1 MTDAPGTGG
10 PAVGGSVETRI
21 PGATYRLQLGASFT
35 FREARALVP
44 YLAELGITDC
54 YLSPILEPC
63 APGSHGYDVADHGQ
77 ISHALGGEPEYRAL
91 TDTLRAHGMGVL
103 LDIVPNH
110 MGISRGRNAWWQDVL
125 ENGSASPFASFF
137 DIEWEPPKPEL
148 KNRIL
153 LPILED
159 HYGRVLERQELRLEY
174 EDGAFRVR
182 YGEAVL
188 PIDPSTYPQILSGRL
203 PDLEAELG
211 SGDPHL
217 RELQRLLATAT
228 GLPARTETEP
238 ARQAERA
245 REKALLTRRLDAL
258 TREAPAMK
266 GLVEEALLLVNGI
279 PGRPESFDRLD
290 ALLGAQAYR
299 VAYWGVAGDEINY
312 RRFFDVND
320 LAAIRMEEPAVFEA
334 THRLLLRLV
343 REGRITGLRIDH
355 PDGLYAPA
363 DYLRA
368 LGERCAR
375 ELSGGREGAPSA
387 PALYVVVEKV
397 LGPGEQLPEQWPVHG
412 TTGYELLNALNG
424 LFVDPKGARVL
435 EQTYQRF
442 TGQTAPFADI
452 AHEAK
457 RLITDTTMAS
467 ELTMLGRRLGRLA
480 ERRRESRDFTERT
493 LTEALREIVA
503 CFPVYRTYVGDGAQA
518 AGAHDCRHVEEA
530 VATARRRSPAASPSV
545 FEFIEDLLCRTG
557 ELDFV
562 RRFQQLTGPAAA
574 KGVEDTAFYRYTRL
588 LSLNEVGGAPDRFG
602 TSDAEFHQLNADR
615 LARWP
620 HALSATSTHDTKR
633 SEDVRARINV
643 LSELPHEWRARV
655 RAWHRLNRRHRTL
668 VDGQPAPG
676 PDEEYLLY
684 QTLLGAWPIEPP
696 NQPIDDAEYAVFLER
711 IQEYMF
717 KALRE
722 AKAHVSWVHPNPAY
736 DAAVRRFVGAI
747 LDRSV
752 AGASRAG
759 TAPPADRRDRGRA
772 RGEPVSRGLPPLPAA
787 DRGGGHVQRAVPDAP
802 EARRARSARHV
813 PGHRGVEPQPG
824 RPGQPAPRGLRAA
837 PGGLARDPGGACR
850 IGRPGGLRPLA
861 RRRQGGRA
869 GEALSDPPRPRL
881 PAAPGETLPGRCL
894 CPARVPGRAAGARGG
909 VRATTRGRDG
919 PRRRA
924 SLPRP
929 AASSGSTAR
938 GAGVGRDVARAPR
951 HVDAASLP
959 ERADGRSGGGRDAG
973 GAPGA
978 RAGDDPRELSGG
990 ASRGGGRALNR
1001 SCGAGAASS

>member
-1 MTDAPGTGG
+1 MTGAPREAGA
-10 PAVGGSVETRI
+10 PAAGGSPGTRI
-21 PGATYRLQLGASFT
+21 PGATYRLQLGPSFT

-44 YLAELGITDC
+44 YLSELGITDC

-77 ISHALGGEPEYRAL
+77 LSHALGGEAGYQAL

-103 LDIVPNH
+103 VDIVPNH

-182 YGEAVL
+182 YHDTVL
-188 PIDPSTYPQILSGRL
+188 PIDPSTYPQVLTSRL
-203 PDLEAELG
+203 PDLEATLG
-211 SGDPHL
+211 PDDPHL
-217 RELQRLLATAT
+217 LELQHLLAAAAR
-228 GLPARTETEP
+228 LPARTETEP

-245 REKALLTRRLDAL
+245 REKAVLRRRLDAL
-258 TREAPAMK
+258 THEAPAMK
-266 GLVEEALLLVNGI
+266 GFVQEALLLLNGI
-279 PGRPESFDRLD
+279 AGRPETFDRLD

-320 LAAIRMEEPAVFEA
+320 LVAIRMEEPAVFEA
-334 THRLLLRLV
+334 THRLLWRLV
-343 REGRITGLRIDH
+343 REGRIQGLRIDH

-363 DYLRA
+363 AYLGA
-368 LGERCAR
+368 LRERCAR
-375 ELSGGREGAPSA
+375 ELSGGPEGAPPA

-397 LGPGEQLPEQWPVHG
+397 LGPGEPLPDHWPVHG
-412 TTGYELLNALNG
+412 TTGYEFLNALNG
-424 LFVDPKGARVL
+424 LFLDPKGARTL

-442 TGQTAPFADI
+442 TGQAARFADI

-457 RLITDTTMAS
+457 RLVTDTTMAS

-493 LTEALREIVA
+493 LTGALREIVA
-503 CFPVYRTYVGDGAQA
+503 CFPVYRTYVGDNGQA
-518 AGAHDCRHVEEA
+518 AGARDSRHIEEA
-530 VATARRRSPAASPSV
+530 VADARRRSPTASPSV

-557 ELDFV
+557 DLDFV
-562 RRFQQLTGPAAA
+562 RRFQQLTGPVTA
-574 KGVEDTAFYRYTRL
+574 KGVEDTAFYRYGRL

-602 TSDAEFHQLNADR
+602 TSEAEFHRQNADR

-620 HALSATSTHDTKR
+620 HSLSATSTHDTKR

-668 VDGQPAPG
+668 VDGRPAPD
-676 PDEEYLLY
+676 PSEEYFLY
-684 QTLLGAWPIEPP
+684 QTLVGAWPIEPP
-696 NQPIDDAEYAVFLER
+696 NQPVDDAEYGTFVER
-711 IQEYMF
+711 IQGYMF

-722 AKAHVSWVHPNPAY
+722 AKLHVSWVHPNPAY
-736 DAAVRRFVGAI
+736 DQAVSRFVAAI

-752 AGASRAG
+752 PSRPSPGRLRRLIGAIVAQPGENPFLADFRPFQQRIADAGMYNSLAQTLLKLTAPGVPDTYQGSEEWTFDLVDPDNRRPVDYARRREDLRGIREALAAPAAGLADLARSLVATKEDGRVKLYVTHRALDCRRRRAG
-759 TAPPADRRDRGRA
+759 LFRDGAYIPLEAQGTRRDHVVAFA
-772 RGEPVSRGLPPLPAA
+772 RRLEAETVLAVVPRFLARLRLQGPPLGAPVWAGTWLGLPETWAP
-787 DRGGGHVQRAVPDAP
+787 RGYRNVLTDEAV
-802 EARRARSARHV
+802 EVVAR
-813 PGHRGVEPQPG
+813 EG
-824 RPGQPAPRGLRAA
+824 RPGIALETILGSFPVALLEAA
-837 PGGLARDPGGACR
+837 DEP
-850 IGRPGGLRPLA
+850 
-861 RRRQGGRA
+861 
-869 GEALSDPPRPRL
+869 
-881 PAAPGETLPGRCL
+881 
-894 CPARVPGRAAGARGG
+894 
-909 VRATTRGRDG
+909 
-919 PRRRA
+919 
-924 SLPRP
+924 
-929 AASSGSTAR
+929 
-938 GAGVGRDVARAPR
+938 
-951 HVDAASLP
+951 
-959 ERADGRSGGGRDAG
+959 
-973 GAPGA
+973 
-978 RAGDDPRELSGG
+978 
-990 ASRGGGRALNR
+990 
-1001 SCGAGAASS
+1001 

>member
-1 MTDAPGTGG
+1 MTDAPGTDG

-35 FREARALVP
+35 FRDARALVP
-44 YLAELGITDC
+44 YLDELGITDC

-63 APGSHGYDVADHGQ
+63 APDSHGYDVADHGQ
-77 ISHALGGEPEYRAL
+77 ITHALGGEPEYRAL
-91 TDTLRAHGMGVL
+91 TDMLRAHGMGIL

-137 DIEWEPPKPEL
+137 DIEWEPPKPDL

-182 YGEAVL
+182 YREAGL

-211 SGDPHL
+211 SDNPHL
-217 RELQRLLATAT
+217 LELQRLLAAAT

-258 TREAPAMK
+258 TREAPAVK
-266 GLVEEALLLVNGI
+266 GLVEEALLLFNGI

-334 THRLLLRLV
+334 THRLLFRLV
-343 REGRITGLRIDH
+343 REGRIQGLRIDH

-363 DYLRA
+363 GYLRA

-375 ELSGGREGAPSA
+375 ELSGGREDAPTAAARS
-387 PALYVVVEKV
+387 LYVVVEKV
-397 LGPGEQLPEQWPVHG
+397 LGPGERLPEQWPVHG

-424 LFVDPKGARVL
+424 LFVDRKGARAL

-442 TGQTAPFADI
+442 TGQTAPFADV
-452 AHEAK
+452 AHETK

-503 CFPVYRTYVGDGAQA
+503 CFPVYRTYVGDDGQA
-518 AGAHDCRHVEEA
+518 AGAPDCRHVEEA
-530 VATARRRSPAASPSV
+530 VATARRRSPTASPSV

-574 KGVEDTAFYRYTRL
+574 KGIEDTAFYRYTRL

-602 TSDAEFHQLNADR
+602 TSDEEFHQLNAER

-643 LSELPHEWRARV
+643 LSELPHEWRTRV

-696 NQPIDDAEYAVFLER
+696 NQPIDDAEYGTFVER
-711 IQEYMF
+711 IQAYMF

-722 AKAHVSWVHPNPAY
+722 AKVRVSWVHPNPAY

-747 LDRSV
+747 LDRSAPARPAPGRLRRLIGAIV
-752 AGASRAG
+752 AEPGENPFLADFRPFQRRIADAGAYNALSQ
-759 TAPPADRRDRGRA
+759 T
-772 RGEPVSRGLPPLPAA
+772 LLK
-787 DRGGGHVQRAVPDAP
+787 
-802 EARRARSARHV
+802 
-813 PGHRGVEPQPG
+813 
-824 RPGQPAPRGLRAA
+824 LAA
-837 PGGLARDPGGACR
+837 PGVPDTYQGTEEWNLALVDPDNR
-850 IGRPGGLRPLA
+850 RPVDYARLREDL
-861 RRRQGGRA
+861 RGIR
-869 GEALSDPPRPRL
+869 
-881 PAAPGETLPGRCL
+881 ETLAASAGSVADFARSLVAAKEDGRVKL
-894 CPARVPGRAAGARGG
+894 YLTHRALDCR
-909 VRATTRGRDG
+909 
-919 PRRRA
+919 RRRA
-924 SLPRP
+924 SLFRDGAYVPLEP
-929 AASSGSTAR
+929 QGAR
-938 GAGVGRDVARAPR
+938 REHVVAFARRREAETVLAVAPR
-951 HVDAASLP
+951 FLARLRLQGPPVGGPVWAGTWLALP
-959 ERADGRSGGGRDAG
+959 ETWTPRRYRNVLTDEAVEVVTREGRSGLALE
-973 GAPGA
+973 AI
-978 RAGDDPRELSGG
+978 L
-990 ASRGGGRALNR
+990 ASFPVALLE
-1001 SCGAGAASS
+1001 AADEP